1 MITASLA
8 DSIAAHHDR
17 IVSISARF
25 NLSAPLIAAIVS
37 VESGG
42 NQYAQRV
49 ERGFWSRY
57 AAGIMRWVGATATP
71 ADDFW
76 SRYPDVYSSSYG
88 LMQVM
93 LQVAAESGFAYR
105 YPGELFD
112 PERNL
117 MCGCMILARHLR
129 EANGDERQALLR
141 YNGGADPAYPD
152 RVFARRSQLVAVGA
166 I

>member
-1 MITASLA
+1 MTLPE
-8 DSIAAHHDR
+8 SIAPWR
-17 IVSISARF
+17 
-25 NLSAPLIAAIVS
+25 PLIERMAASFKVDPQLVAAIVS

-57 AAGIMRWVGATATP
+57 ASGIARWVGATLSTS
-71 ADDFW
+71 DNYW
-76 SRYPDVYSSSYG
+76 SRYPDVYASSYG
-88 LMQVM
+88 LMQIL

-117 MCGCMILARHLR
+117 MCGCMLLARYLR
-129 EANGDERQALLR
+129 GANGDQRQALLR
-141 YNGGADPAYPD
+141 YNGGGDPAYPD
-152 RVFARRSQLVAVGA
+152 RVFARRTQLVAVGA